1 MIDNKK
7 KRNTNI
13 MNTQQLKKGDRF
25 TSEFGDGVIIGCDSL
40 AVYGVLDDGT
50 KFCTNP
56 IFLTRIPTHAERMQ
70 KIVDAAFDAENRL
83 EDDET
88 VQFRVGD
95 MAEFVRHYLVI
106 ANELAE
112 QINAD
117 KHLAGQLIEAAQLSE
132 KTLKGEL

>member
-1 MIDNKK
+1 
-7 KRNTNI
+7 
-13 MNTQQLKKGDRF
+13 MNTQLKRGDRCQSPWGVVTVTNTYTGLDEVDLQ
-25 TSEFGDGVIIGCDSL
+25 TSSGERRRYQSTRL
-40 AVYGVLDDGT
+40 
-50 KFCTNP
+50 
-56 IFLTRIPTHAERMQ
+56 LTRIPTHAECMQ
-70 KIVDAAFDAENRL
+70 KVIDAAFDAENRL